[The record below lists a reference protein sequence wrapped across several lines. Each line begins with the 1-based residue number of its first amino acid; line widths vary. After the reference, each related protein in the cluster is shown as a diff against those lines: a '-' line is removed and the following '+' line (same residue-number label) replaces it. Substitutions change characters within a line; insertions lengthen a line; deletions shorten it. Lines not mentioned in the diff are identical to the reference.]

1 MIVATGY
8 ALTEEVNVSFSN
20 LRLNNKLTLLQDPNQ
35 LNLEGI
41 IESFFKEDNLEK
53 DTICEVK

>member
-1 MIVATGY
+1 MIVAAGY

-20 LRLNNKLTLLQDPNQ
+20 LRLNNKLTASQDSYQ

-41 IESFFKEDNLEK
+41 IESFFKEENLEK
-53 DTICEVK
+53 AVCELG

>member
-1 MIVATGY
+1 MIVAAGY

-20 LRLNNKLTLLQDPNQ
+20 LRLNNKLTASQDSNQ

-41 IESFFKEDNLEK
+41 IESFFNEENLEK
-53 DTICEVK
+53 AVCELG